1 MWTESMREGKPT
13 KPERETNMKKGER
26 IFNATRYEC
35 KKHIERWGYKVN
47 PDGSAVGFNGLI
59 TEEPVCCRTKH
70 ASRTCIDKARK
81 DVDRYLKIGVYTKER
96 AEKEYNILNMVE
108 TSLNNQEV

>member
-1 MWTESMREGKPT
+1 MT
-13 KPERETNMKKGER
+13 KGER

-70 ASRTCIDKARK
+70 NVRTYLDKARR
-81 DVDRYLKIGVYTKER
+81 DIDRYLKIGVYTKER
-96 AEKEYNILNMVE
+96 AEKEHNILNMVE
-108 TSLNNQEV
+108 SSLNNQKV